1 MYVCMCAAERQKPV
15 SKQRG
20 AAQCLQC
27 LKWFRSRGGLAL
39 HRCVPGS
46 LEGCREAQAAVAGRD
61 VVCEVC
67 SRSFRREGDKKRH
80 KCVAERQ
87 KPVSEQ
93 RGAAQCLHCMKWFKS
108 RGGLA

>member
-1 MYVCMCAAERQKPV
+1 MLAMSEVVGWLCTDVY
-15 SKQRG
+15 RG
-20 AAQCLQC
+20 VW
-27 LKWFRSRGGLAL
+27 K
-39 HRCVPGS
+39 
-46 LEGCREAQAAVAGRD
+46 VAGKLKQQWQAGMWCVR
-61 VVCEVC
+61 CALGA
-67 SRSFRREGDKKRH
+67 SGGRGTRH